1 MILNTLNITD
11 NYIDLDKVSALAAE
25 AFPSDEYLAPSK
37 LIEMS
42 KEDGFDFLA
51 LYDGDLFVGFIA
63 VQQYKQLSYLFFLA
77 IDSSLRSGGYGS
89 KAIKTLL
96 ELYPGKQ
103 QVVDMEMIDE
113 SAGNYDQRL
122 KRRSFYLRN
131 GYLPTGHFLSYL
143 GVDYEVLCMNNDF
156 DFQTFREMMSMMKI
170 EGFVPRYFTK

>member
-1 MILNTLNITD
+1 MVLNTVKIT
-11 NYIDLDKVSALAAE
+11 NNFVDLDKVAALAME
-25 AFPSDEYLAPSK
+25 AFPPEEYLSPSK

-51 LYDGDLFVGFIA
+51 LYDDDTFVGFIA
-63 VQQYKQLSYLFFLA
+63 VRTYKRLSYLFFLA
-77 IDSSLRSGGYGS
+77 INSSLRSGGYGS

-96 ELYPGKQ
+96 ELYPDKQ
-103 QVVDMEMIDE
+103 QIVDMEMIDE
-113 SAGNYDQRL
+113 TAKNNNQRV

-143 GVDYEVLCMNNDF
+143 GVDYEILCMKNDF
-156 DFQTFREMMSMMKI
+156 DFHTFKEMMSMLKV